1 MPKGLYPHFRERA
14 MPEFCFTAV
23 VDENGRI
30 KLPEPLPP
38 AGSVVE
44 VRLLVHADLDCGI
57 DVIGAAGD
65 LDFWNEAL
73 DSVNWSEA

>member
-1 MPKGLYPHFRERA
+1 
-14 MPEFCFTAV
+14 MPEYCFTAV
-23 VDENGRI
+23 VDESGRI
-30 KLPEPLPP
+30 KLPEPLAH

-44 VRLLVHADLDCGI
+44 VRLIVPAEIDCGI
-57 DVIGAAGD
+57 DAIGAAGD